1 MNNMLHKCS
10 LVIICGTYIITLNSF
25 CVPVYGN
32 IREIRSPQTN
42 WWQESQSQQQNPNGN
57 VVEEKLDSQSSQ
69 QRKNDFVLIYNKG
82 NNTLVE
88 VRGKWSTRSG
98 DDTLNNSPQEFS
110 NTSNGN
116 TYNEYDNSLSPPI
129 LSSHEERPEQPSPP
143 SVPLPSLPLPQLPHE
158 YWPPPRP
165 PLPPPPHGSPLAPA
179 LHLGLPP
186 PPYVKQLFDSQY
198 RERNGQQLNYYRR
211 PPPVPPPPPPLLYDQ
226 LYYQDKR
233 SPQYP
238 SPPYRR
244 GWWNN
249 IQPDVRHGGPPR
261 GIFNKGPSPDHHG
274 PPPDYPET
282 PSDYRGPPP
291 NHRGLPP
298 DHRGPP
304 SYYHRQP
311 PNYRELPP
319 GHRGSPPGHRGS
331 PPGHRGSP
339 PGHQDS
345 PPGHRGLPSDR
356 QTPPLDNQGL
366 KVQEY
371 RDPYDNNDQHS
382 NERLTTA
389 TNEKQIDIRYESGGV
404 PKTTDQTITV
414 NVETLNKI
422 FGSATSNKY
431 MLTTDGVAPSNNNKS
446 SNTVKIPPHIFQV
459 APVTPDD

>member
-226 LYYQDKR
+226 LYYQ
-233 SPQYP
+233 
-238 SPPYRR
+238 
-244 GWWNN
+244 G
-249 IQPDVRHGGPPR
+249 RHES
-261 GIFNKGPSPDHHG
+261 NSSK
-274 PPPDYPET
+274 
-282 PSDYRGPPP
+282 
-291 NHRGLPP
+291 GLPP
-298 DHRGPP
+298 YPP
-304 SYYHRQP
+304 SYWYP
-311 PNYRELPP
+311 PPLPP
-319 GHRGSPPGHRGS
+319 YSYYGRPLLPP
-331 PPGHRGSP
+331 PPHFYYRP
-339 PGHQDS
+339 P
-345 PPGHRGLPSDR
+345 
-356 QTPPLDNQGL
+356 PPLPFHTHYGYPFRPHFPLSSPTSLYSYYDYQQIPQDIKDKDLLPHRSGSILNNGQYWPPSPKYHKTSIENDKFQNTNFKYDMEAEMLTNVDYNSTDALNKNQINYNSVAREYEFLNRPEGNRL
-366 KVQEY
+366 SPEY
-371 RDPYDNNDQHS
+371 RQ
-382 NERLTTA
+382 A
-389 TNEKQIDIRYESGGV
+389 GV
-404 PKTTDQTITV
+404 PLTDINQDYPQI
-414 NVETLNKI
+414 I
-422 FGSATSNKY
+422 MS
-431 MLTTDGVAPSNNNKS
+431 PSM
-446 SNTVKIPPHIFQV
+446 PQLLQV
-459 APVTPDD
+459 IPVTPDY